1 MSKEILK
8 KYQIS
13 VIDGQNKHI
22 FTASDGDNLL
32 DVLQQNGVLVQASCG
47 GKGTCQKCRVK
58 INGQGTQ
65 LACHY
70 KISADIKIHL
80 PDLKAFVIL
89 DELNPAARIMENQS
103 GIKIEIHNDK
113 KVVMY
118 QENQILSEKVDRD
131 RQHSGYGIAVDI
143 GTTTV
148 VVYLLDIINYIHL
161 DNFSFLNPQSSYG
174 ADVITRIEYCIREE
188 AGVQHLQSI
197 LIRKINQAISNMCEE
212 HRIDKADIYL
222 ATMVG
227 NTIMLHMFLGVN
239 PAPISFA
246 PYTPVFTEQKR
257 LKGSELKLTMHER
270 GIVKVL
276 PSISGYVGADI
287 LAGVASTDLAI
298 RKSYTLYLDI
308 GTNGEIVLG
317 KKNEVYCCATAAGPA
332 FEGAKI
338 QCGVGAVTGAISMF
352 DNEGYTTIDGKLP
365 VGICGSGLID
375 IIAYL
380 LDQGLIDQ
388 TGLMGEDFLIEKKEN
403 MDIEDDIVLTQ
414 KDIREVQ
421 LAKSAIYAGI
431 HILMKEAGVS
441 YDQIETVYLAGGFG
455 NYIKIESAIRIGL
468 LSEELEGK
476 IVSIGNG
483 AGTGAIAALKSIPF
497 EKEIEKI
504 AKKTN
509 YIELSTR
516 PDFMEAYVEAMAF
529 SSTNYERISQII
541 SS

>member
-1 MSKEILK
+1 MVRFTVKEGDVVEEPSDLLLLK
-8 KYQIS
+8 
-13 VIDGQNKHI
+13 
-22 FTASDGDNLL
+22 FA
-32 DVLQQNGVLVQASCG
+32 
-47 GKGTCQKCRVK
+47 
-58 INGQGTQ
+58 
-65 LACHY
+65 
-70 KISADIKIHL
+70 
-80 PDLKAFVIL
+80 
-89 DELNPAARIMENQS
+89 
-103 GIKIEIHNDK
+103 
-113 KVVMY
+113 
-118 QENQILSEKVDRD
+118 
-131 RQHSGYGIAVDI
+131 
-143 GTTTV
+143 
-148 VVYLLDIINYIHL
+148 
-161 DNFSFLNPQSSYG
+161 QSSYG
-174 ADVITRIEYCIREE
+174 ADVITRIDYCIREE

-197 LIRKINQAISNMCEE
+197 LISQINHAISKMCSEN
-212 HRIDKADIYL
+212 RIDKADIYL
-222 ATMVG
+222 AAIVG
-227 NTIMLHMFLGVN
+227 NTIMLHILLGVN

-246 PYTPVFTEQKR
+246 PYTPVFTEPKS
-257 LKGSELKLTMHER
+257 LKGSDLKLKMHKR

-276 PSISGYVGADI
+276 PSVSGYVGADI

-317 KKNEVYCCATAAGPA
+317 NKDEVQCCATAAGPA

-338 QCGVGAVTGAISMF
+338 QCGVAAVTGAISMF

-388 TGLMGEDFLIEKKEN
+388 TGLMGEDFIIEKKEN
-403 MDIEDDIVLTQ
+403 TSIEYDIVLTQ

-441 YDQIETVYLAGGFG
+441 YDQIEAVYLAGGFG

-468 LSEELEGK
+468 LPDELQGK
-476 IVSIGNG
+476 VVSIGNG
-483 AGTGAIAALKSIPF
+483 AGTGAIAALKSIAF
-497 EKEIEKI
+497 EKEIEKV

-516 PDFMEAYVEAMAF
+516 LDFMETYVEAMAF
-529 SSTNYERISQII
+529 SSNSA
-541 SS
+541 